1 MSIYF
6 LSFFAGIISFL
17 SPCVLPIIPGY
28 ISFING
34 TTLEGLEERK
44 KNFILKETLLFTIG
58 FSIVFVSLGATATYF
73 GSIMLKYSNIFT
85 YIVGALIIF
94 FSLNMIGV
102 LQLRL
107 LNQELRYHFRN
118 HITKPYISLIV
129 GIGFGFGWSPC
140 IGPILGSVLALAS
153 LETTLTKGI
162 ILLTIYSAGLAIPF
176 ILSGLYITKF
186 LVFSQK
192 TRLHIVKIQKISG
205 YVLLITGVLIV
216 TGKIQTLGFYLLD
229 WFPFLGK
236 FG

>member
-94 FSLNMIGV
+94 FSLNMIGI

-118 HITKPYISLIV
+118 HITKPYVSLIV

-205 YVLLITGVLIV
+205 YILLITGVLII

-229 WFPFLGK
+229 WFPFLGEL
-236 FG
+236 G

>member
-94 FSLNMIGV
+94 FSLNMIGI

-118 HITKPYISLIV
+118 HITKPYVSLIV

-205 YVLLITGVLIV
+205 YILLITGVLII

-236 FG
+236 LG

>member
-58 FSIVFVSLGATATYF
+58 FSIVFISLGATATYF

-118 HITKPYISLIV
+118 HITKPYVSLIV

-192 TRLHIVKIQKISG
+192 TRLHIVQIQKISG
-205 YVLLITGVLIV
+205 YILLITGVLII

-229 WFPFLGK
+229 WFPFLGNL
-236 FG
+236 G

>member
-94 FSLNMIGV
+94 FSLNMIGI